1 MSLWNHISCPLLLYP
16 STLHI
21 FCQVHQNMTSTKG
34 ICRPCKTLESKCSQK
49 QMLRQRFKSKY
60 LGAGDPR
67 SGGRGKWDREG
78 KEVNSG
84 AWCFIEQVTTV
95 ASWSSLQPGTLW
107 DRKECATEFSQLRKT
122 GRLSPDTCQSLEQVR
137 LLLRGTHS
145 LAAPAYPPT
154 GNGAP
159 VTRVSS

>member
-1 MSLWNHISCPLLLYP
+1 MSLLNHISCPLLLYP

-21 FCQVHQNMTSTKG
+21 FCQVHQNMTSTEG

-49 QMLRQRFKSKY
+49 QMLRQRVKSKY

-78 KEVNSG
+78 RKWIVVHG
-84 AWCFIEQVTTV
+84 AL
-95 ASWSSLQPGTLW
+95 SSKLPRWPAGAHCSQGHW

-122 GRLSPDTCQSLEQVR
+122 GCLSLDSCQSLEQVR

-154 GNGAP
+154 GIGAP